1 MKRIEDLLLKYWGF
15 EVFKP
20 QQEKIINS
28 IINNINT
35 LVVLPTGGGKSLC
48 YQLPSLV
55 IGGTTLV
62 ISPLIALM
70 EDQVR
75 ALNQKGISAFYF
87 KSDSTRLT
95 IDQQLDNCI
104 HGNYSLVYCSPER
117 LRSSDFLYKISKA
130 NIKHIAI
137 DEAHCISEWG
147 HEFRP
152 SYRKIKELINMF
164 HEIVVTAYTGSAT
177 LEVKQDIIEN
187 LELKNSK
194 TIEVSYQRK
203 NIFYEIYHVKNKVK
217 GLLSIVEN
225 KSSII
230 YCNTRKSSEFVSKRL
245 SDKGFLSDYF
255 HGGMSREEKEEKLLK
270 WHSEKIKIIVAT
282 TAFGMGIDK
291 PNVRKIIHYNLPE
304 SLERYYQETGRAGR
318 DGKKS
323 KAITLIN
330 PEEKKSFIKNTLNSL
345 PSKDDLTKT
354 YKNICNYLQIP
365 IGEGQGNYYDFDL
378 IYFCKKYKLAKNIT
392 LNILHFLENNGLL
405 VLTYIKKNKIKID
418 IKADINS
425 IKETIK
431 LSTKQSRVIEGL
443 LRFYPNIFNK
453 KTEISVEKLEQ
464 HTKLSPKEVVKS
476 FEFYNKMNLLNLN
489 MTSSDLQIYWSKP
502 REDNYSVNPLINRLN
517 KLNSIRRIKLENIID
532 FVYNDEK
539 CKTKQLL
546 KYFGEDKKY
555 NCMNCSSFCC
565 K

>member
-1 MKRIEDLLLKYWGF
+1 MNKIEDLLLKYWDF
-15 EVFKP
+15 KAFKP

-75 ALNQKGISAFYF
+75 VLNQRGIDAFYF
-87 KSDSTRLT
+87 KPDSTHLT

-104 HGNYSLVYCSPER
+104 HGNYNLVYCSPER
-117 LRSSDFLYKISKA
+117 LKNSDFLNKISKA

-152 SYRKIKELINMF
+152 SYRKIKELINTF
-164 HEIVVTAYTGSAT
+164 QKIIVTAYTGSAT

-187 LELKNSK
+187 LELENCK
-194 TIEVSYQRK
+194 TIEASYERK
-203 NIFYEIYHVKNKVK
+203 NIFYEIYHVNDKVK
-217 GLLSIVEN
+217 GLLNIMDNE
-225 KSSII
+225 SSII
-230 YCNTRKSSEFVSKRL
+230 YCNTRKSTEFISKKL
-245 SDKGFLSDYF
+245 SDKGFSSGYF
-255 HGGMSREEKEEKLLK
+255 HGGMLREEKKEKLLK

-304 SLERYYQETGRAGR
+304 SLENYYQETGRSGR
-318 DGKKS
+318 DGEKS

-330 PEEKKSFIKNTLNSL
+330 PEEKKSFIKNKLNSL

-378 IYFCKKYKLAKNIT
+378 IYFCEKYKLAKITT
-392 LNILHFLENNGLL
+392 LNILRFLENNDLL
-405 VLTYIKKNKIKID
+405 VLSYVKKNKIKIH
-418 IKADINS
+418 IHTNINNL
-425 IKETIK
+425 KETIK
-431 LSTKQSRVIEGL
+431 RSTLQSRVIESL
-443 LRFYPNIFNK
+443 LRYYPNILDK
-453 KTEISVEKLEQ
+453 KTEISIEKLKKF
-464 HTKLSPKEVVKS
+464 TKLNSKEIIKS
-476 FEFYNKMNLLNLN
+476 LEFYNKMRLLNLN
-489 MTSSDLQIYWSKP
+489 ITNSDLQIYWSKP
-502 REDNYSVNPLINRLN
+502 REDNFSINPLIKQLN
-517 KLNSIRRIKLENIID
+517 EINNVKRIKLKKIID
-532 FVYNDEK
+532 FIYDDEK
-539 CKTKQLL
+539 CKTRQLL
-546 KYFGEDKKY
+546 KYFGENKIN

-565 K
+565 E

>member
-15 EVFKP
+15 KVFKP
-20 QQEKIINS
+20 QQENIINS

-35 LVVLPTGGGKSLC
+35 LAVLPTGGGKSLC

-87 KSDSTRLT
+87 KSDSARLT

-117 LRSSDFLYKISKA
+117 LRNSDFVSKISRA

-152 SYRKIKELINMF
+152 SYRKIKELINTF
-164 HEIVVTAYTGSAT
+164 QKIIVTAYTGSAT

-187 LELKNSK
+187 LELENCK
-194 TIEVSYQRK
+194 TIEASYERK
-203 NIFYEIYHVKNKVK
+203 NIFYEIYHVNDKVK
-217 GLLSIVEN
+217 GLLNIMDNE
-225 KSSII
+225 SSII
-230 YCNTRKSSEFVSKRL
+230 YCNTRKSTEFISKKL
-245 SDKGFLSDYF
+245 SDKGFSSDYF
-255 HGGMSREEKEEKLLK
+255 HGGMLREEKEEKLFK

-304 SLERYYQETGRAGR
+304 SLENYYQETGRAGR
-318 DGKKS
+318 DGEKS

-330 PEEKKSFIKNTLNSL
+330 PEEKKSFIKSKLNSL

-378 IYFCKKYKLAKNIT
+378 IYFCKKYRLTKNIT

-405 VLTYIKKNKIKID
+405 VLSYIKKNKIKIH
-418 IKADINS
+418 IHANINS
-425 IKETIK
+425 LKETIK
-431 LSTKQSRVIEGL
+431 LSTIQSRVIESL
-443 LRFYPNIFNK
+443 LRYYPNILDK
-453 KTEISVEKLEQ
+453 KIEISIDKLEQ
-464 HTKLSPKEVVKS
+464 LTKLNSKEIIKS

-489 MTSSDLQIYWSKP
+489 ITNSDLQIYWLKP
-502 REDNYSVNPLINRLN
+502 REDNYSVNPLIN
-517 KLNSIRRIKLENIID
+517 KLNEINNIKRIKLEKIID
-532 FVYNDEK
+532 FIYNDEK
-539 CKTKQLL
+539 CKTRQLL
-546 KYFGEDKKY
+546 KYFGEKKKH

-565 K
+565 E